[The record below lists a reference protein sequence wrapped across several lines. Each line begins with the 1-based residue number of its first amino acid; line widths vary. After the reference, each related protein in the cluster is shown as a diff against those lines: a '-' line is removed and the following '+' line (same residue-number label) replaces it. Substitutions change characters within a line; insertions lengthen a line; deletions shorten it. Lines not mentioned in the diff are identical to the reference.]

1 MPEKG
6 SRIGGWIWS
15 CGEEVGGLGWSWWLW
30 EWTEKEVLVP
40 FCCQSAPPYG
50 MESRQA
56 LQNLLPI
63 GTKVSIRTKTV
74 ERYGRRVAGVLKGS
88 TNLLQTLVRTRDAF
102 VFWQHISGCDR
113 RTYSHLKH
121 DARLK
126 GAGGV

>member
-1 MPEKG
+1 MLLP
-6 SRIGGWIWS
+6 I
-15 CGEEVGGLGWSWWLW
+15 C
-30 EWTEKEVLVP
+30 
-40 FCCQSAPPYG
+40 PPYG

-74 ERYGRRVAGVLKGS
+74 ERYGRSAAAVLKGS
-88 TNLLQTLVRTRDAF
+88 TNLHQTLARTRDAF